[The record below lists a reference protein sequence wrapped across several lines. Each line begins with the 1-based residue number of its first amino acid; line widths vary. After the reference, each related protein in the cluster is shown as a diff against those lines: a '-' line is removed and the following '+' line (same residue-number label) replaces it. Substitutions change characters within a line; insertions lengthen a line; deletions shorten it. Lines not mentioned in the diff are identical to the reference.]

1 MRNQHFN
8 ATKIGLS
15 FAFLKQKAKLYWDN
29 LPEAQKAGRD
39 FKASTGWLCG
49 VLKNNHFSSHIIHR
63 EGGEV
68 SDANKQLN
76 TKKIQSQIHEIVN
89 KYNILFDCIYNADQI
104 GLYYN
109 KLPNRMYMKKE
120 HAKTTRG
127 SKLMKSK
134 D

>member
-1 MRNQHFN
+1 MFKDKKLDDSRPGDILYRKRTPIYEDVEKYILSYLELRNRHFN

-49 VLKNNHFSSHIIHR
+49 VLKNNHFSSHIIHG

-68 SDANKQLN
+68 SDANKQ
-76 TKKIQSQIHEIVN
+76 
-89 KYNILFDCIYNADQI
+89 
-104 GLYYN
+104 
-109 KLPNRMYMKKE
+109 
-120 HAKTTRG
+120 
-127 SKLMKSK
+127 
-134 D
+134 